1 MMEAVT
7 PVLSDSASLA
17 GFFYVDPDKGLLYKS
32 TEDASSER
40 RPTDMEALRVI
51 AAALA
56 SLRARGRVDL
66 PVDEMLV
73 QAIERRDDHIA
84 ELRNRI
90 VTTFDIG
97 FAWRGHLAGQTL
109 EDSRAVG
116 RTLGNDLFDDLP
128 INADAVPSFDSAD
141 AGMVVAKAEIKRALW
156 EASDPI
162 SLVPPIIAEPRLPQ
176 PAPSVID
183 GARWCQPSDHAQR
196 QFLLRF
202 EDADVGDLV
211 YDDEDQ
217 ARADWIRA
225 TENWNCYLFG
235 ALEISPSPSSH
246 LSSISRDDARMTHQ
260 A

>member
-1 MMEAVT
+1 MEAAI
-7 PVLSDSASLA
+7 PVVANPSSLA
-17 GFFYVDPDKGLLYKS
+17 GFFYVDPNEGLSYRA
-32 TEDASSER
+32 TDGGRGER
-40 RPTDMEALRVI
+40 RDPTEEEALAVI

-56 SLRARGRVDL
+56 VLRGHGEVDL
-66 PVDEMLV
+66 PVDEILV
-73 QAIERRDDHIA
+73 QAIERRDEHIA
-84 ELRNRI
+84 VLRNRI
-90 VTTFDIG
+90 TAAFDLG
-97 FAWRGHLAGQTL
+97 FAWCGQLTGQTL

-116 RTLGNDLFDDLP
+116 RTLGSDLFEGVP
-128 INADAVPSFDSAD
+128 VNADAVPSFESAD

-162 SLVPPIIAEPRLPQ
+162 LLVPPIIAEPLPL

-183 GARWCQPSDHAQR
+183 GARWCQPSDHTKR

-217 ARADWIRA
+217 ARTDWIRA

-235 ALEISPSPSSH
+235 ALEISPEPHRAPSSV
-246 LSSISRDDARMTHQ
+246 SRDGAMLMEQ
-260 A
+260 V

>member
-1 MMEAVT
+1 MST
-7 PVLSDSASLA
+7 PLPVASAPIS
-17 GFFYVDPDKGLLYKS
+17 GFFFVDPQKGLSYAPAESGAK
-32 TEDASSER
+32 R
-40 RPTDMEALRVI
+40 RDLRESEALDVI
-51 AAALA
+51 AAALR
-56 SLRARGRVDL
+56 SLRATGVEL
-66 PVDEMLV
+66 PVDEILV
-73 QAIERRDDHIA
+73 KAIERRDEHIA

-90 VTTFDIG
+90 IAAFDLG
-97 FAWRGHLAGQTL
+97 FSWRGQLNGQTL

-116 RTLGNDLFDDLP
+116 RTLGSDLFESVP
-128 INADAVPSFDSAD
+128 VNPDAVPSFESAD

-162 SLVPPIIAEPRLPQ
+162 SLVPPIIAEPLLPLPP

-183 GARWCQPSDHAQR
+183 GARWCQPSDHTQR

-217 ARADWIRA
+217 ARTDWVRA

-235 ALEISPSPSSH
+235 ALEIAPSPPS
-246 LSSISRDDARMTHQ
+246 SSISGDGARMTHQ